1 MGFSWLL
8 LWGIILINSLC
19 LIVEA
24 TLRKDR
30 SRYRPFPWPWAASP
44 SSALLLPCPSRGK
57 PPEGFFRGRGRCCC
71 LRWRG
76 EPQHL
81 KRGSPPDSPLIRGE
95 NFPLIFPKLR
105 PFPVR
110 AFRFL
115 CVQKHNLLFSFCV
128 HKSTTCYFL
137 FLSFVRIF
145 LKGCSLLLFATC
157 SPCFCAIGGIRLPLL
172 LF

>member
-1 MGFSWLL
+1 MRVYKHL
-8 LWGIILINSLC
+8 
-19 LIVEA
+19 
-24 TLRKDR
+24 K
-30 SRYRPFPWPWAASP
+30 SRLPWPWPLLYPSPYCCPIWKRKSRQRASFV
-44 SSALLLPCPSRGK
+44 AVA
-57 PPEGFFRGRGRCCC
+57 CCC
-71 LRWRG
+71 PMG
-76 EPQHL
+76 ED
-81 KRGSPPDSPLIRGE
+81 RPPDSPLIRGK

-115 CVQKHNLLFSFCV
+115 CVQKHNLLFSFCA
-128 HKSTTCYFL
+128 HKSTTCYSL